1 MLSFLLFRIVILG
14 VHYLCVHIQVELLR
28 ESHPGVPIL
37 SRAKSQRQ
45 LYKLFQTGAAEVVP
59 EHTEV
64 SYGLSVEGLRL
75 YEC

>member
-1 MLSFLLFRIVILG
+1 MVHGFLV
-14 VHYLCVHIQVELLR
+14 CTQVELLR

-45 LYKLFQTGAAEVVP
+45 LFKLFQTGAAEVVP

-64 SYGLSVEGLRL
+64 T
-75 YEC
+75 